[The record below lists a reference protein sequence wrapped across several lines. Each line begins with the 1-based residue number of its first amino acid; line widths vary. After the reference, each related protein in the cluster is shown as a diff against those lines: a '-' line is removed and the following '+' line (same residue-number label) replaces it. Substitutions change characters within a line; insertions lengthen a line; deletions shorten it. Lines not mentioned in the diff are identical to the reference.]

1 LRTSIGVEL
10 DVSELKISKLI
21 DEFAAALPKL
31 AEGQCQI
38 KVQLDGLFRATN
50 AVFESRRVRRQAA
63 ESLSRKTESH
73 DEISFLMFF
82 LREEWAREHHLR
94 PVSSKGI

>member
-21 DEFAAALPKL
+21 DEFAVALPKL
-31 AEGQCQI
+31 AEGQRQI
-38 KVQLDGLFRATN
+38 KVQLDGLFRGTI
-50 AVFESRRVRRQAA
+50 AVSRRVRRQAA